1 MKTRAYFVTAA
12 GLLDTAGL
20 YRVADALLVRMRG
33 EAGRQGA
40 PGSRQSVRALVR
52 SSALLIKIMKMVA
65 AVTLRNNCFLRRR
78 EVLGSPKLRAR
89 VLEQL
94 GGVHAATRWRRK
106 HIWNKG
112 REACIAAGQV
122 PDPRRQLIA
131 APKHLVL
138 RRGGAAAGP
147 GAAQLPQSAGLNEFR
162 FPPLRDYS
170 RIGRPRARSGSRA
183 APVPRYPSIVVWPH
197 ELDGQYV
204 PGFQTRCTRPAAGD
218 ARSFAPPPGR
228 RASPDISP
236 ARLAEPLPP

>member
-1 MKTRAYFVTAA
+1 MKMRAYFVTAA

-20 YRVADALLVRMRG
+20 YRVAEALLVRMRG
-33 EAGRQGA
+33 EAGRHGA

-52 SSALLIKIMKMVA
+52 SSALLIKIMKMIA

-78 EVLGSPKLRAR
+78 EVLGSAKLRAR

-94 GGVHAATRWRRK
+94 GGVPAATRWRRK

-112 REACIAAGQV
+112 REACIASGQV
-122 PDPRRQLIA
+122 ADPRRQLIA
-131 APKHLVL
+131 APKHFVR
-138 RRGGAAAGP
+138 RRGGEAAGP

-162 FPPLRDYS
+162 FPPLRDWN
-170 RIGRPRARSGSRA
+170 RIGRPRARCGSRA
-183 APVPRYPSIVVWPH
+183 APAPRYPSIVVWPH

-204 PGFQTRCTRPAAGD
+204 PGFRTRCTRPAAGE
-218 ARSFAPPPGR
+218 ARRFAPPPAR
-228 RASPDISP
+228 RALPDISP